1 MQEKQDSQCQAP
13 GRKVGAHPALKA
25 FMCGSLSGTCSTLL
39 FQPLDLVKT
48 RLQTLQNNAKP
59 GAPKVGMFTVFIN
72 VIRTE
77 KFFSLWKGVSPSF
90 MRCIPGVGI
99 YFSTFYSLKQHYFQ
113 ERAPSAGEAVLLGAG
128 ARTVAGVCML
138 PFTVIKTRFESG
150 CYNYVSVAGAL
161 RSVYETEGVR
171 ALFSGL
177 TATLLRDAPFSGI
190 YVMFYSQAKKA
201 LPQEVTSAA
210 YAPLVNFSCGVVA
223 GVMASLATQPADVV
237 KTHIQV
243 SPSHWSM
250 TDAIHYIYMEHGMR
264 GFFRGAVPR
273 SLRRT
278 LMAAMAWTVYEQLMA
293 QMGLKS

>member
-1 MQEKQDSQCQAP
+1 MLFVTAASQRQEGERGQNAGKTGLSEPSPGQPGEGSPSSQSLYVWLSQRHLLNAALPAFGSDQDTTADPAEQCQA
-13 GRKVGAHPALKA
+13 
-25 FMCGSLSGTCSTLL
+25 GS
-39 FQPLDLVKT
+39 FV
-48 RLQTLQNNAKP
+48 
-59 GAPKVGMFTVFIN
+59 
-72 VIRTE
+72 
-77 KFFSLWKGVSPSF
+77 
-90 MRCIPGVGI
+90 RCIPGVGI
-99 YFSTFYSLKQHYFQ
+99 YFSTFYSLKQHFFLD
-113 ERAPSAGEAVLLGAG
+113 RAPNAGEAVLLGAG
-128 ARTVAGVCML
+128 ARAVAGVCML

-150 CYNYVSVAGAL
+150 RYNYVSVAGAL
-161 RSVYETEGVR
+161 RSVYETEGIR

-190 YVMFYSQAKKA
+190 YVMFYSQAKRA

-223 GVMASLATQPADVV
+223 GVMASLVTQPADVV

-243 SPSHWSM
+243 SPSHWS
-250 TDAIHYIYMEHGMR
+250 TSDAVRYIYMEHGMR

-293 QMGLKS
+293 RMGLKS